1 MIRIK
6 SDLKPYAIEVPT
18 AISEIDERYFKA
30 LLNDVKIA
38 NNYAIIAI
46 CYKDRLFSILSDFK
60 SGNNGTKEVVPLIA
74 KIQDNESK
82 VPFAVGDLAVVD
94 TSSLDR

>member
-38 NNYAIIAI
+38 KNYAIIAI
-46 CYKDRLFSILSDFK
+46 CY
-60 SGNNGTKEVVPLIA
+60 
-74 KIQDNESK
+74 
-82 VPFAVGDLAVVD
+82 
-94 TSSLDR
+94 